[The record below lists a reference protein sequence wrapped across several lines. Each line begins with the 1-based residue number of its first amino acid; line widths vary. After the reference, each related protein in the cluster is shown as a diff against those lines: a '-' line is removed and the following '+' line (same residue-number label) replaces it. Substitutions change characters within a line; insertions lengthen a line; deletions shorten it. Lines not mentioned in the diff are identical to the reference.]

1 MKSNFTFA
9 YSRSTSVYDRN
20 KDAKKTSKLSFKEKH
35 GSIDELVNDVK
46 MGYAF
51 CGTFNHAGATFG
63 LSSKSQA
70 NFKSTNLIVFD
81 MDAVKFT
88 AGEFYGKTIAT
99 DYTPSIIYTT
109 ANDGHFKEGKD
120 ESYCNRYRVIY
131 VTDEPIT
138 SVEQYTQIHQALK
151 RDLASYVGDV
161 DNIFNDNTDKDA
173 SHFFAGCSDTECYHC
188 NRVVSLTWLADKY
201 NVVLTGANA
210 VDECNDNGIRTPYND
225 NHLTMIEASAH
236 EALVTNT
243 NDKSAKKLA
252 CVDIRKQE
260 KQYYTT
266 QTPKIAL
273 FADFINDYENTDKN
287 YHRLSFEYSRIL
299 PRLPEETP
307 VELDKGKL
315 YKEVDENH
323 IRILRKRHKVIER
336 GASGNEIEKWKPIK
350 FKDGQRRRE
359 KLYIYLQML
368 KAITQ
373 SATYEEL
380 LWMATNFIVEQVD
393 NTKDPITKDDVI
405 KAVNNALSR
414 EWKPS
419 AKSVKKYGKKVVTN
433 KALARKKG
441 ITNRLAGL
449 AAVHEWKRDL
459 KLSKW
464 EQISTLYD
472 PSKTIKENAQLMND
486 AGLKVT
492 ENYIKEWKRENGL
505 TGDRKSSK
513 ADRIATYYDNTL
525 TDEQN
530 IEQLAVNG
538 VKVSLRTLKT
548 WKKENGYTKQR
559 SKSTSKANRAT
570 TSADYEIVDEVIS
583 QFNKVQQGANMAD
596 LSSVDIEELT
606 ANFLNGK
613 KQPIND
619 GTRYNDDEETIYF
632 DDGTEVI
639 LPW

>member
-63 LSSKSQA
+63 LSAKSQA

-109 ANDGHFKEGKD
+109 ANDGHFKVGKD

-131 VTDEPIT
+131 VTDEPIK

-151 RDLASYVGDV
+151 SDLASYVGD

-188 NRVVSLTWLADKY
+188 NRVVSLTWLAEKY
-201 NVVLTGANA
+201 NVVLTGVNA

-225 NHLTMIEASAH
+225 NHLTMIEATAH
-236 EALVTNT
+236 GSLVTNT

-252 CVDIRKQE
+252 CVDIRNKRE
-260 KQYYTT
+260 KYYTT

-273 FADFINDYENTDKN
+273 FADFINDYENTEKN
-287 YHRLSFEYSRIL
+287 FNRLSFEYSRVL

-368 KAITQ
+368 KAITP

-380 LWMATNFIVEQVD
+380 LWMATNFIIEQVD
-393 NTKDPITKDDVI
+393 NTKDTITKDEVI
-405 KAVNNALSR
+405 KIVGNVMGR
-414 EWKPS
+414 QWTPS
-419 AKSVKKYGKKVVTN
+419 AKSKKKYAKKIVTN
-433 KALARKKG
+433 KALAKQMG
-441 ITNRLAGL
+441 IKNKLAGL

-464 EQISTLYD
+464 EQISMLYD

-570 TSADYEIVDEVIS
+570 ESTFNEMDEQSNIIED
-583 QFNKVQQGANMAD
+583 KVQQGANMAFW
-596 LSSVDIEELT
+596 SNVDVVTLAE
-606 ANFLNGK
+606 NFLK
-613 KQPIND
+613 EKPHTND
-619 GTRYNDDEETIYF
+619 KGTRDNEDTETKYY